1 MSQKTRTFT
10 NFFKALESHITTL
23 VNGVFPNGQ
32 KKELKAKFAEAW
44 KENVED
50 LHQLIFQTMPVLT
63 ATSSMLDVIVL
74 KAGKTKRPPS
84 DKNVFAAHLANLK
97 GKEKLE
103 SPLKKTE
110 AQKAADKNLTKKEQN
125 TNKGVAQKAYSA
137 EVKRRFEAIPKKDQ
151 LMYKAIGIFTADF
164 KTDDE
169 KKELYGYEMDKKK
182 VKINTLTK
190 GWRKVKA
197 AWDALDKD
205 EQKSYL
211 DRASGKV
218 VDDKERQN
226 INDILCDPENQEKLL
241 KAHTTSSRDGSSG
254 KAGKKVASDLNLTA
268 LTHFKRLMSE
278 QRTEYPEGCG
288 ISERDWAR
296 LREAVEKQKGDNRNQ
311 QVVALWDEIKAAK
324 STSKFKRIK
333 SELDKAIIDIRAA
346 YREEHPEE
354 ADAADEKK
362 RQKEEEREAKKAAKK
377 KGGKTAKTS
386 KSASKTTSRA
396 GSKTT
401 SPKTSKPATPAASD
415 DEAEPEP
422 EVEQEKEKKTSKSK
436 SKPKPEVKVSKS
448 KSKKAPEPEPEAEEP
463 EVEAEPEDKEEEMP
477 ETQAFDPV
485 SDVEEEQENQE
496 PTPPPKKHKSK
507 SSKSAKAEK
516 EDKPKKSSK
525 GKALLSSAAEDTVLE
540 EEVEAWRDGK
550 LQGKNR

>member
-1 MSQKTRTFT
+1 MNQKTRTFT

-23 VNGVFPNGQ
+23 VNGVFPSGQ
-32 KKELKAKFAEAW
+32 KKDLKAKFAAAW
-44 KENVED
+44 EENKEN
-50 LHQLIFQTMPVLT
+50 LCQLIFQTMPVLT

-74 KAGKTKRPPS
+74 KAGKTKRPPT
-84 DKNVFAAHLANLK
+84 DKNVFAAYLANLK
-97 GKEKLE
+97 KSEGRLE

-110 AQKAADKNLTKKEQN
+110 AQKAADKKLSKEEQN

-151 LMYKAIGIFTADF
+151 LMYKAIGLFTADF

-169 KKELYGYEMDKKK
+169 KKELYGFEMDKKK

-197 AWDALDKD
+197 AWDALEKD

-254 KAGKKVASDLNLTA
+254 KAGKKVASDLNITA

-278 QRTEYPEGCG
+278 NMTEYPEGCG
-288 ISERDWAR
+288 ISEKDWGR
-296 LREAVEKQKGDNRNQ
+296 LREAVDKQNGDTRNK
-311 QVVALWDEIKAAK
+311 QVVALWDEVKAAK

-333 SELDKAIIDIRAA
+333 AELDKAIIDIRAA
-346 YREEHPEE
+346 YRDAHPEE

-362 RQKEEEREAKKAAKK
+362 RQKEEEKEAKKAAKK
-377 KGGKTAKTS
+377 AAKKGSKTS
-386 KSASKTTSRA
+386 KPASKTTSRA

-401 SPKTSKPATPAASD
+401 SPKASKVATPAASD
-415 DEAEPEP
+415 DEAEPE
-422 EVEQEKEKKTSKSK
+422 VEEKKTSKSK

-448 KSKKAPEPEPEAEEP
+448 KSKKTPEPEPKEEP
-463 EVEAEPEDKEEEMP
+463 EVEAEVEAEPAEEEMP
-477 ETQAFDPV
+477 ETQAFEPV

-496 PTPPPKKHKSK
+496 PTPPPKKHRSK
-507 SSKSAKAEK
+507 SSKSDKA
-516 EDKPKKSSK
+516 DKPKKSSK
-525 GKALLSSAAEDTVLE
+525 GKALLSTAAEDTVLE
-540 EEVEAWRDGK
+540 EEVET
-550 LQGKNR
+550 

>member
-23 VNGVFPNGQ
+23 VNGVFPSGQ
-32 KKELKAKFAEAW
+32 KKELKAKFVEAW
-44 KENVED
+44 KENEEN
-50 LHQLIFQTMPVLT
+50 LRQLIFQTMPVLT

-84 DKNVFAAHLANLK
+84 DKNVFAAYLANLK

-110 AQKAADKNLTKKEQN
+110 AQKAADKNLSKKEQN
-125 TNKGVAQKAYSA
+125 ANKGEAQKKYSA

-151 LMYKAIGIFTADF
+151 LMYKAIGLFTADF

-169 KKELYGYEMDKKK
+169 KKELYGFEMDKKK

-197 AWDALDKD
+197 AWDALEKD
-205 EQKSYL
+205 EQKPYL

-226 INDILCDPENQEKLL
+226 INDILCDPEIQEKLR

-254 KAGKKVASDLNLTA
+254 KAGKKVASDLNLTV

-288 ISERDWAR
+288 ISEKDWGR
-296 LREAVEKQKGDNRNQ
+296 LREAVDKQKGNTRNE
-311 QVVALWDEIKAAK
+311 QVASLWKEVKEAK
-324 STSKFKRIK
+324 SASKFKRIK
-333 SELDKAIIDIRAA
+333 AELDTAVIAIKAA
-346 YREEHPEE
+346 YAEEHPEE
-354 ADAADEKK
+354 ADAAAEKK
-362 RQKEEEREAKKAAKK
+362 RLKEEEREAKKAAKK
-377 KGGKTAKTS
+377 AAKKGS
-386 KSASKTTSRA
+386 KPASKTTSRA
-396 GSKTT
+396 GSKTA
-401 SPKTSKPATPAASD
+401 SPKTSKVATPAASD
-415 DEAEPEP
+415 DEAEPE
-422 EVEQEKEKKTSKSK
+422 VEEKKTSKSK
-436 SKPKPEVKVSKS
+436 SKPKPEVNVSKS
-448 KSKKAPEPEPEAEEP
+448 KSKKTPEPEPEEEP
-463 EVEAEPEDKEEEMP
+463 EVEPEVEPAEEEMP
-477 ETQAFDPV
+477 ETQAFEPV

-496 PTPPPKKHKSK
+496 PTPPPKKHRSK
-507 SSKSAKAEK
+507 SSKSDK

-525 GKALLSSAAEDTVLE
+525 GKALLSTAAEDTVLE
-540 EEVEAWRDGK
+540 EEVEA
-550 LQGKNR
+550 